1 VSDVA
6 DLLRFGAWHLGQRDA
21 ARMRVVEG
29 KPAAGVYGL
38 GLFGERVGGVEV
50 WGHGGSYGGFQS
62 SLLLV
67 PDRRAVFAGLTNGSL
82 GAKALYDL
90 EAAFFEDVVGE
101 VRREPIPVD
110 LPQAV
115 LDSYAGS
122 YANSDDHYEVRAVPG
137 GLVVTLEGDEYPARA
152 IGKRT
157 FEVTE
162 GDAIRDRFD
171 FPVEG
176 FGRFGS
182 RLAERVA

>member
-1 VSDVA
+1 
-6 DLLRFGAWHLGQRDA
+6 
-21 ARMRVVEG
+21 M
-29 KPAAGVYGL
+29 
-38 GLFGERVGGVEV
+38 
-50 WGHGGSYGGFQS
+50 
-62 SLLLV
+62 
-67 PDRRAVFAGLTNGSL
+67 
-82 GAKALYDL
+82 
-90 EAAFFEDVVGE
+90 
-101 VRREPIPVD
+101 PVD

-115 LDSYAGS
+115 LDSYTGS

-137 GLVVTLEGDEYPARA
+137 GVVVTLDGDEYPARA